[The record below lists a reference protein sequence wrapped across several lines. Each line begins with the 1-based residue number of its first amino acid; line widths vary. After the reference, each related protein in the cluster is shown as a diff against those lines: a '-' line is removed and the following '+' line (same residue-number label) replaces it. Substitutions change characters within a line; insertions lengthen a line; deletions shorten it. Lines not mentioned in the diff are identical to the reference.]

1 MQASNP
7 TTSAVSA
14 GRRPRDDEIDEQRFP
29 RALESAALR
38 VHEDIQRNRP
48 TGPLQAYMAT
58 TLTLWIGVWPRA
70 YLLQVG
76 DSRCYLLRNGEL
88 MQLSRDQTLAQD
100 LIDRGVFR
108 RSDTLSSP
116 FSNVLSSALGGPEAA
131 PIVTHMQQ
139 EWGNVGLLCSD
150 GLTKHVPDNR
160 IRERLLA
167 MTSTPEGRTTLP
179 CWWGG
184 RCGRIQAEASGLS
197 DLMAVPDLVIL
208 STRVVT
214 GEGIR
219 PAAVAIADGVITAV
233 HEHGGPPDAARQLD
247 VGDAALLPGVVDT
260 HVHVNEPGRTE
271 WEGFETAT
279 RAAAAGGVTTIV
291 DMPLN
296 SVPVTTTVTALE
308 LKARAA
314 AGHATVD
321 YAFWGGVV
329 PGNTGQLGPLARAG
343 ARGFKCFLVPS
354 GIDEFPPVTERDL
367 RPAMAKL
374 AGLGLP
380 LLVHAEL
387 PGPIARA
394 APSRGGDPRR
404 YGSYLAS
411 RPRAAELEAVELMLD
426 LCRETG
432 CPVHI
437 VHVSAADTLE
447 RLRRARDAGL
457 RVTAETCPHYL
468 TFAAEE
474 ILDGATAWKCAPP
487 IRERS
492 NRERLW
498 EGLADGTLDLVASD
512 HSPAPPELKC
522 LDTGDFVRAW
532 GGVASLELGLAAT
545 WTGARDR
552 GRDLGDLARCAP
564 NDPPGSRGSPA
575 KDG

>member
-1 MQASNP
+1 MP
-7 TTSAVSA
+7 
-14 GRRPRDDEIDEQRFP
+14 
-29 RALESAALR
+29 
-38 VHEDIQRNRP
+38 
-48 TGPLQAYMAT
+48 
-58 TLTLWIGVWPRA
+58 
-70 YLLQVG
+70 
-76 DSRCYLLRNGEL
+76 
-88 MQLSRDQTLAQD
+88 
-100 LIDRGVFR
+100 
-108 RSDTLSSP
+108 
-116 FSNVLSSALGGPEAA
+116 
-131 PIVTHMQQ
+131 
-139 EWGNVGLLCSD
+139 
-150 GLTKHVPDNR
+150 
-160 IRERLLA
+160 
-167 MTSTPEGRTTLP
+167 STPEGRTTLP

-184 RCGRIQAEASGLS
+184 RCGRIQVEASGLS
-197 DLMAVPDLVIL
+197 DLMAAPDLVIL
-208 STRVVT
+208 STRVAT

-233 HEHGGPPDAARQLD
+233 HEHGGPPEAARQLD

-329 PGNTGQLGPLARAG
+329 PGNTDQLGPLARAG

-354 GIDEFPPVTERDL
+354 GIDEFLPVTERDL
-367 RPAMAKL
+367 RPAMAQL

-437 VHVSAADTLE
+437 VHVPAAATLE

-457 RVTAETCPHYL
+457 PVTAGTCPHYL

-474 ILDGATAWKCAPP
+474 ILDGATTWKCAPP
-487 IRERS
+487 IRQRS

-498 EGLADGTLDLVASD
+498 EALADGTLDLAASD
-512 HSPAPPELKC
+512 HSPAPPELTC
-522 LDTGDFVRAW
+522 LDTRTFERAS
-532 GGVASLELGLAAT
+532 GGVASLAVALPAPGTGPRHPARRVGRILRAQAQPASGGECRVHRGQVHRPWQMDGRVGNPPAARPGGRLRLVHHPA
-545 WTGARDR
+545 WHP
-552 GRDLGDLARCAP
+552 GRD
-564 NDPPGSRGSPA
+564 SRGHR
-575 KDG
+575 